1 LQTAV
6 NQYPDSAAALI
17 NLANV
22 AIRQKDMLK
31 AETLLQRAGDS
42 AEADQ
47 ARAVVAIIQQRYDEA
62 ERLLAAAERKGL
74 DVTVN
79 RAAIAELTK

>member
-1 LQTAV
+1 
-6 NQYPDSAAALI
+6 
-17 NLANV
+17 
-22 AIRQKDMLK
+22 MLK

-79 RAAIAELTK
+79 RAALQEMTK